1 MKIIYQTEAGFKYL
15 VYFML
20 LIMGFL
26 ALGFV
31 QLAPRVEG
39 GLSML
44 FFLPYLILIMP
55 YIPLLISLTL
65 AWDLIAEEKKLHKVF
80 GLIFLVLSAGFLVYV
95 WFKIGI
101 SVPALR

>member
-1 MKIIYQTEAGFKYL
+1 MRIIYQTERGFKYL
-15 VYFML
+15 SYLML

-31 QLAPRVEG
+31 QIAPRVEG

-44 FFLPYLILIMP
+44 FVIPYLILIMP

-65 AWDLIAEEKKLHKVF
+65 AWDLIAEEEKMHKVF
-80 GLIFLVLSAGFLVYV
+80 GWVFLVLSAVFLGYV
-95 WFKIGI
+95 WIKIGI